1 MKTKNYWKIRAKFF
15 QNIINMERLQKLAE
29 QSQNEYN
36 QILKENGLNPSVN
49 YDFDDIN
56 ELMTEQEK
64 VRNIKEISHGE
75 QNA

>member
-1 MKTKNYWKIRAKFF
+1 MKTKNYWKIRARFF
-15 QNIINMERLQKLAE
+15 QNIVNMERLQKLAE

-36 QILKENGLNPSVN
+36 QVLKENGLNPSIN

-64 VRNIKEISHGE
+64 VRNIREISHGE

>member
-1 MKTKNYWKIRAKFF
+1 MKTKNYWKIRARFF
-15 QNIINMERLQKLAE
+15 QNIVNMERLQKLAE

-36 QILKENGLNPSVN
+36 QILKENGLNPSVS

-56 ELMTEQEK
+56 EVMTEQEK
-64 VRNIKEISHGE
+64 VRNIREISHGE